1 MHWNTGSEHLYFINF
16 YCILERLTDL
26 FQILIKELD
35 ALQTYPVEI
44 ISGLLY
50 LGNWNH
56 GNIPYIQKDLKIKA
70 HINCSVETDTL
81 YVLLIF

>member
-1 MHWNTGSEHLYFINF
+1 MPVLSIYILYTFIASWK
-16 YCILERLTDL
+16 RLNDL

-50 LGNWNH
+50 LGNCNH

-81 YVLLIF
+81 